1 MIVTTRRGEGN
12 LHAPRAPI
20 GYTGA
25 MRSHPEQQALPAT
38 VGQALAYAAEAL
50 ETSGACFG
58 HGTDNAWDEAV
69 QLVLAVAGLPVDAD
83 DSVLPL
89 ALDEP
94 EVARLQALLRRRT
107 DERVPL
113 PYLLGR
119 AWFAGLEFHCD
130 ERAIIP
136 RSPIAELIL
145 NDFQPWYAG
154 PSPRR
159 VLDLCCGG
167 GCIGLAVAH
176 YFPGATVDLADIDTD
191 ALELAAENVA
201 ALGLA
206 DRVRLIRSDLFSAI
220 PPRRYDLILSNP
232 PYVDAA
238 DLAAMP
244 AEYHHEP
251 ERALGSGPDGLDLTR
266 RILREAADFLADAG
280 LLVVEVGNSAS
291 ALEHF
296 FPRVPFTWLEFEQ
309 GGHGV
314 FALTAQE
321 MQEYRASL
329 RGQAV

>member
-1 MIVTTRRGEGN
+1 
-12 LHAPRAPI
+12 
-20 GYTGA
+20 
-25 MRSHPEQQALPAT
+25 MRSHPEQQPLPAT

-50 ETSGACFG
+50 EASGACFG

-266 RILREAADFLADAG
+266 RILREAADFMADAG

-296 FPRVPFTWLEFEQ
+296 CPRVPFTWLEFEQ